1 MSEWALS
8 TSIASKAVRP
18 ADVPEG
24 APEAASAPAEALA
37 DGGIQKVLGYLTT
50 YVPTAVV
57 TVFVALWSALV
68 AAETPPTAATPG
80 VEFPL
85 PFKIAVAVATGL
97 FGLLWVWG
105 EGHRSA
111 RKRAKLLNQA
121 PPPAPST
128 FRKGWYEI
136 IAAGLAAFVWATAVP
151 SSWAGFSNPVFPLAI
166 TLGASLLLQV
176 GGMFFSPLED

>member
-8 TSIASKAVRP
+8 SSIASKAVQAANAP
-18 ADVPEG
+18 AG
-24 APEAASAPAEALA
+24 APAAAAPAITPDA
-37 DGGIQKVLGYLTT
+37 GGIQKVLGLLTT

-68 AAETPPTAATPG
+68 AAETPPAQGTPG

-85 PFKIAVAVATGL
+85 WFKIVVAVATGL

-105 EGHRSA
+105 EGHRAA
-111 RKRAKLLNQA
+111 RKRAQQLNQA

-136 IAAGLAAFVWATAVP
+136 ISAGLAAFVWATAVP
-151 SSWAGFSNPVFPLAI
+151 SSWAGFTNPVFPLAI
-166 TLGASLLLQV
+166 TFGAAILLQV
-176 GGMFFSPLED
+176 GGMFFSPLQE

>member
-8 TSIASKAVRP
+8 NSIASKALRP
-18 ADVPEG
+18 ATSPAG
-24 APEAASAPAEALA
+24 APAAIPAAA
-37 DGGIQKVLGYLTT
+37 AADDGGIQKVLGYLTT

-68 AAETPPTAATPG
+68 AAETPPTEGTPG

-85 PFKIAVAVATGL
+85 AFKIAVAVATGL

-105 EGHRSA
+105 EGHRTA
-111 RKRAKLLNQA
+111 RKRAKLLNQ
-121 PPPAPST
+121 PAPAAPNT

-151 SSWAGFSNPVFPLAI
+151 SSWAGFTNPVFPLAI
-166 TLGASLLLQV
+166 TLGAALLLQV